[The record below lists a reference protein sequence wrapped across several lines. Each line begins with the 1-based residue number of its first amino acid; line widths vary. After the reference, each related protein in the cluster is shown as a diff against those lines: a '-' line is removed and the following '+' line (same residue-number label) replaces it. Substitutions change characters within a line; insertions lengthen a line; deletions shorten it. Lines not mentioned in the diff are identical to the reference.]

1 MRILFL
7 SQWFPF
13 PTDNGSK
20 LRVRH
25 LLHGLSQR
33 HDVTLLSFTEHQ
45 TTGVSASEI
54 HSLCS
59 DVHVLPART
68 FNPRGRR
75 ARLGF
80 LSWTPRFLTDTYST
94 QMDGLIRNSISKNK
108 YDLVIASQLSMVS
121 YYASLQE
128 LPALFEEIE
137 LGLFHDSAVYAESP
151 YKRIRLGLT
160 WLKLRKYL
168 VRVLVASRA
177 CTVVSERERQLFVA
191 NFPKHERKVNV
202 IPNCIAVKDY
212 LDLQVEAAPNQLIF
226 SGSFRYSA
234 NYEAMRWF
242 VSEVLPKILSQLPET
257 RLIIT
262 GDHANLPLPP
272 VPHVTL
278 TGYVEDI
285 KPLVAS
291 SRASIVPLWIGG
303 GTRLKILEAMAMGTP
318 VISTSKG
325 AEGLDSIP
333 EEHLLIADSPAA
345 FADQVIRVLKDDDL
359 HAKLSAKALQFV
371 KDKYDREIVVPR
383 FLDLVES
390 AAS

>member
-1 MRILFL
+1 MTA
-7 SQWFPF
+7 QC
-13 PTDNGSK
+13 
-20 LRVRH
+20 
-25 LLHGLSQR
+25 
-33 HDVTLLSFTEHQ
+33 TL
-45 TTGVSASEI
+45 
-54 HSLCS
+54 
-59 DVHVLPART
+59 
-68 FNPRGRR
+68 
-75 ARLGF
+75 
-80 LSWTPRFLTDTYST
+80 
-94 QMDGLIRNSISKNK
+94 
-108 YDLVIASQLSMVS
+108 
-121 YYASLQE
+121 
-128 LPALFEEIE
+128 
-137 LGLFHDSAVYAESP
+137 ESP

-168 VRVLVASRA
+168 VACSCRISA

-262 GDHANLPLPP
+262 GDHADLPLPP

-291 SRASIVPLWIGG
+291 SRASIVPIMDRGG
-303 GTRLKILEAMAMGTP
+303 NPVENLGGHGNGNSRNLHLE
-318 VISTSKG
+318 
-325 AEGLDSIP
+325 
-333 EEHLLIADSPAA
+333 
-345 FADQVIRVLKDDDL
+345 R
-359 HAKLSAKALQFV
+359 
-371 KDKYDREIVVPR
+371 R
-383 FLDLVES
+383 
-390 AAS
+390 